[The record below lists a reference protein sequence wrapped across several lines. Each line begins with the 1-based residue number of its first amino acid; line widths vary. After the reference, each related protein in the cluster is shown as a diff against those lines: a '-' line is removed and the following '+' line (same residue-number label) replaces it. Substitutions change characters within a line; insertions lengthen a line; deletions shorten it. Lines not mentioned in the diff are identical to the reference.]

1 MRGGLRENSPG
12 VWEVRLEAGRDP
24 VSGKRRQVSR
34 TLRGS
39 KRQAQQLLNS
49 LVADADAG
57 RVSGTSAT
65 FKQLTDEWLSLSGP
79 DLSPTTLRRYRG
91 LLDKRILP
99 ALGPR
104 SIHSIRSNDLDRMY
118 QALIIEVGL
127 SPGSVRQV
135 HAVIRRAFRQAVR
148 WGWVASN
155 PALNATPPR
164 AVRSMISPPDPAQVE
179 QLIRRAGDADPSFA
193 RFLRVAAASGARR
206 GEVCALRWRN
216 LDPVSGTLT
225 LDTAIIEV
233 LGGLAEKD
241 TKTHASRRIAIDSGT
256 LAVLEDQRQ
265 FALNLAKRGGS
276 SLTEESFIFSHE
288 PDGASPWAPDFVTKR
303 FQILRDDLGLPELR
317 LHDLR
322 HFAATRLL
330 AAGVPVRT
338 VSGRLGHASPSTTL
352 SVYAHFLEASDQDA
366 ATVMGG
372 LLPRRGE

>member
-1 MRGGLRENSPG
+1 MRGGLREKSPG

-24 VSGKRRQVSR
+24 VTGRRRQVSR

-39 KRQAQQLLNS
+39 KRQAQQHLNA

-65 FKQLTDEWLSLSGP
+65 FKQLTDEWLSRSGP

-99 ALGPR
+99 PLGSR
-104 SIHSIRSNDLDRMY
+104 SIHSIRANDLDRLY
-118 QALIIEVGL
+118 QALVNEIGL
-127 SPGSVRQV
+127 SSGSVRQV

-148 WGWVASN
+148 WGWIASN
-155 PALNATPPR
+155 PATNATPPR
-164 AVRSMISPPDPAQVE
+164 AARSMISPPDPSQVE
-179 QLIRRAGDADPSFA
+179 QLIRRAGEAEPPFG

-216 LDPVSGTLT
+216 LDTQSGTIT
-225 LDTAIIEV
+225 LGSAIIEV
-233 LGGLAEKD
+233 EGGLAEKD

-256 LAVLEDQRQ
+256 LAILEDQR
-265 FALNLAKRGGS
+265 AYATDLAEQGDFL
-276 SLTEESFIFSHE
+276 LTEDSFIFSHD
-288 PDGASPWAPDFVTKR
+288 PDGLTPWAPDYVTKR
-303 FQILRDDLGLPELR
+303 FQTLRESLDLRHLR

-338 VSGRLGHASPSTTL
+338 VSGRLGHANASTTL
-352 SVYAHFLEASDQDA
+352 TVYAHFLEASDQDA
-366 ATVMGG
+366 ADVMGG
-372 LLPRRGE
+372 LLPH